1 MDGTEDIYHKI
12 ILVDDNP
19 SNLRAGKNV
28 LSEKYEVYTAP
39 SAVKLFELLED
50 ITPAMIL
57 LDIDMPGQNGYETIK
72 ILKAKKE
79 TRNIPVIF
87 VTGKTDM
94 FNELEGLDLGA
105 IDYVTKPFMPP
116 LLLKRIEVHLLVE
129 AQKKTL
135 ESQKQRLEKQTEI
148 LKVQQRELKNFN
160 TNLQQ
165 MVDRKT
171 RTVLELQDAILK
183 TVADLVESRDDIT
196 GGHIERTQRGVG
208 LLMDALRTHPA
219 YGREIA
225 EWDVKLLLRSS
236 QLHDVGKIAISDR
249 ILQKNG
255 CLTVDEFEEMKKHT
269 TFGVRIIEKIEANT
283 SASDFLTHAKIF
295 AGTHHEKWDGSG
307 YPQGIKGEEIPLQGR
322 IMALADVYDALVSER
337 PYKKPFSH
345 VEAVKIIQA
354 GKEKQFDPIIT
365 DIFITRMDAIQN

>member
-1 MDGTEDIYHKI
+1 MDGTEEVYDKI

-39 SAVKLFELLED
+39 SAAKLFELLAD
-50 ITPAMIL
+50 IKPAMIL
-57 LDIDMPGQNGYETIK
+57 LDIDMPEQNGYEAIR

-79 TRNIPVIF
+79 TSDIPVIF

-94 FNELEGLDLGA
+94 YNELEGLDLGA
-105 IDYVTKPFMPP
+105 IDYITKPFMPP

-135 ESQKQRLEKQTEI
+135 KSQKQMLEKQTGILEI
-148 LKVQQRELKNFN
+148 QQRELKNFN
-160 TNLQQ
+160 NNLQR
-165 MVDRKT
+165 MVDKKT
-171 RTVLELQDAILK
+171 KTVLELQDAILK

-196 GGHIERTQRGVG
+196 GGHIERTQQGVG
-208 LLMDALRTHPA
+208 LLVDALRDHPI
-219 YGREIA
+219 YGREVA
-225 EWDVKLLLRSS
+225 GWDVKLLLRSS

-249 ILQKNG
+249 ILQKPG
-255 CLTVDEFEEMKKHT
+255 RLSPEEFEEMKKHAA
-269 TFGVRIIEKIEANT
+269 FGVRILEKIETNT

-307 YPQGIKGEEIPLQGR
+307 YPRGIKGEEIPLQGR

-337 PYKKPFSH
+337 PYKKAFH
-345 VEAVKIIQA
+345 HAEAVKIIQE
-354 GKEKQFDPIIT
+354 GKGKQFDPIIT
-365 DIFITRMDAIQN
+365 DVFIACMDNIRD

>member
-1 MDGTEDIYHKI
+1 MEEIYHKI

-57 LDIDMPGQNGYETIK
+57 LDIDMPGQNGYEVIK

-79 TRNIPVIF
+79 TRDIPVIF

-94 FNELEGLDLGA
+94 FNELEGLNLGA

-148 LKVQQRELKNFN
+148 LKAQKWELRNFN
-160 TNLQQ
+160 ANLQQ
-165 MVDRKT
+165 MVDKKT

-208 LLMDALRTHPA
+208 LLVDALRDHPV
-219 YGREIA
+219 YGREVA

-255 CLTVDEFEEMKKHT
+255 CLTPEEFEEMKKHT
-269 TFGVRIIEKIEANT
+269 TFGVRIIEKIETNT
-283 SASDFLTHAKIF
+283 SASDFLTHAKVF

-307 YPQGIKGEEIPLQGR
+307 YPRGLKGEEIPLQGR
-322 IMALADVYDALVSER
+322 LMALADVYDALVSER

-345 VEAVKIIQA
+345 KEAVKIIRA
-354 GKEKQFDPIIT
+354 GKEKQFDPVIT
-365 DIFITRMDAIQN
+365 DIFIARMDDIQN